1 MKNSAPD
8 WIVSVDNVTFTYPGS
23 EVPVLNGV
31 TLQIKRGDF
40 IAVIGGN
47 GSGKSTLCKTLNG
60 LIPHYYVGDFEG
72 SVLVN
77 GLQTLEHDVAQL
89 SRHVGYVY
97 QDFEN
102 QLIRPTVLDD
112 ASFAPLNYGF
122 EDYLERGLQ
131 ALRLVDLNVDPKE
144 FIWQLSGGQKH
155 QLALAGAVSLDPDIL
170 IIDEPV
176 AQLDPRH
183 AQDIYD
189 LLKQLNEQYG
199 KTIIVIEHHTEFI
212 AEYCKQVVLLNQG
225 RAVWSKPVKEALLEL
240 EQLRASQIYPPQ
252 VTQAADKVAE
262 AAGKGGSGLSR
273 AELRED
279 ITNLPKMGFGS
290 QIAGG
295 SSDVGMGVGAPYPV
309 TLDEAVDYFQRL
321 RISEQ
326 LEAVGGLNLVKGND
340 VATGSGIYCTEEGTR
355 GERRDVIIEAKHIRY
370 SYRTVSRERKV
381 VLRDVSV
388 SFRAGDLVAL
398 VGNNGAGKSSF
409 MRLITGV
416 TKPENGYIHVKGVDT
431 AKTTPEQLANTV
443 TYIYQN
449 PEEMF
454 IEDSIRKDVEF
465 FLKARRVDGYQAK
478 VDAILESFGLTELQH
493 RDGRL
498 LSGGQQRRASLA
510 IGVAMNPS
518 VILLDEPTANL
529 DIATRKDIT
538 RLLLQLNRH
547 VETVIVATH
556 DMQLVAEWANRVIVM
571 HQGDI
576 IRDGTRESVFA
587 DADLLLQAGL
597 AAPQIM
603 ELSRRLDM
611 LPLCYTVDEFAQ
623 RWNESRREAAKD
635 GVCS

>member
-1 MKNSAPD
+1 MVEHRIELKETDIYVTKKTEHD
-8 WIVSVDNVTFTYPGS
+8 WIVSVNNVTFTYPGE

-40 IAVIGGN
+40 VAVIGGN

-122 EDYLERGLQ
+122 EDYLERGLR
-131 ALRLVDLNVDPKE
+131 ALRLVDLIVDPKE

-155 QLALAGAVSLDPDIL
+155 QLALAGAISLDPDIL

-212 AEYCKQVVLLNQG
+212 AEYCKQVVLMDNG
-225 RAVWSKPVKEALLEL
+225 RVIWSKPVKEALLEL
-240 EQLRASQIYPPQ
+240 KQLQASQIYPPQ
-252 VTQAADKVAE
+252 VTQAADRVAE
-262 AAGKGGSGLSR
+262 AAGKGGSGLSG
-273 AELRED
+273 AELRGD
-279 ITNLPKMGFGS
+279 MSHGT
-290 QIAGG
+290 
-295 SSDVGMGVGAPYPV
+295 PYPV
-309 TLDEAVDYFQRL
+309 TLDEAVTYFQRL

-326 LEAVGGLNLVKGND
+326 QEAVGGLNLVKGNN
-340 VATGSGIYCTEEGTR
+340 VAAGSGIHCTHEGTR
-355 GERRDVIIEAKHIRY
+355 AEKGDVIIEAKHIRY
-370 SYRTVSRERKV
+370 SYRTVSRERKI

-388 SFRAGDLVAL
+388 SLKTGDLVAL

-416 TKPENGYIHVKGVDT
+416 TKPESGYIHVKGVDT

-576 IRDGTRESVFA
+576 IRDGTREAVFA
-587 DADLLLQAGL
+587 DADLLVQAGL

-603 ELSRRLDM
+603 ELSRRLEM
-611 LPLCYTVDEFAQ
+611 SPLCYTVDEFAQ
-623 RWNESRREAAKD
+623 RWSESRKEAAEH